1 MDRPTL
7 CRHRETSKIDGPRF
21 PNVQIRLE
29 KFDYVE
35 GRHRYC
41 ILQLSQT
48 LFGEWCLE
56 QAKGPIGAPG
66 GQLRRA
72 YFGQHGEALHSFEI
86 LRDKEVQRGFVPIP
100 VQLGLL

>member
-1 MDRPTL
+1 MTAP
-7 CRHRETSKIDGPRF
+7 
-21 PNVQIRLE
+21 VQTRLE
-29 KFDYVE
+29 KFDHVD

-41 ILQLSQT
+41 VLRLSQT

-66 GQLRRA
+66 GQQIRA
-72 YFGQHGEALHSFEI
+72 YFHQHGEALQNFES
-86 LRDKEVQRGFVPIP
+86 LRASQVKRGFVPIP

>member
-1 MDRPTL
+1 M
-7 CRHRETSKIDGPRF
+7 
-21 PNVQIRLE
+21 QIRFE

-41 ILQLSQT
+41 ILRLSQT

-56 QAKGPIGAPG
+56 QAKGPIGSPG
-66 GQLRRA
+66 GQQRRA
-72 YFGQHGEALHSFEI
+72 YFTQHGEAVQNFEI
-86 LRDKEVQRGFVPIP
+86 LRDTQIKRGFVPIP

>member
-1 MDRPTL
+1 MQT
-7 CRHRETSKIDGPRF
+7 
-21 PNVQIRLE
+21 RLE
-29 KFDYVE
+29 KFDYVD

-41 ILQLSQT
+41 ILRLSQT

-66 GQLRRA
+66 GQESRA
-72 YFGQHGEALHSFEI
+72 YFLQQQEAQQGFDAQ
-86 LRDKEVQRGFVPIP
+86 RDALLKRGFVPLP

>member
-1 MDRPTL
+1 MQT
-7 CRHRETSKIDGPRF
+7 
-21 PNVQIRLE
+21 RLE

-41 ILQLSQT
+41 VLQLSQT

-66 GQLRRA
+66 GQQIRA
-72 YFGQHGEALHSFEI
+72 YYLQHGEALQHFEAM
-86 LRDKEVQRGFVPIP
+86 RDSQVKRGFVPIP